1 MTSRFINYAVA
12 VGFAG
17 TLCVASGVSFAQGV
31 GVEIG
36 PFGAYVDVAPNYV
49 PYGPYGPYYGYG
61 YVGPRYWYRG
71 STHRIYG
78 GPRSDLFNYEGPNR
92 GVMERAH

>member
-1 MTSRFINYAVA
+1 MTNRVINYAAA
-12 VGFAG
+12 VGVFGA
-17 TLCVASGVSFAQGV
+17 LCAASGVSFAQGV

-36 PFGAYVDVAPNYV
+36 PVGAYVDV
-49 PYGPYGPYYGYG
+49 GPDYGPYYGYS
-61 YVGPRYWYRG
+61 YWGPRYWYRHG

-92 GVMERAH
+92 GAMERAH